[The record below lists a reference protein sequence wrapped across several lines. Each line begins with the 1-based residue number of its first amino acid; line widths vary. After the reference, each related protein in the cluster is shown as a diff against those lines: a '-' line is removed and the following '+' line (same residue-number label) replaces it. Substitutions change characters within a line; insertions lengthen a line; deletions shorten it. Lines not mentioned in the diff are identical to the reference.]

1 MCHPMMNL
9 LPHTLAIIDFFYSLN
24 AAFFLT
30 LKAEMFLCLE
40 IVISTYEGISGWIY
54 G

>member
-1 MCHPMMNL
+1 MMNS
-9 LPHTLAIIDFFYSLN
+9 LPHTLAIIDFYSLK

-30 LKAEMFLCLE
+30 LKAELFLCIE
-40 IVISTYEGISGWIY
+40 IVILIYEGISGWIY